1 MVECQWDSVVLSPYS
16 PVLTGLEL
24 TFMCLTWSNSSLF
37 STPGFVVS
45 PVGKRE
51 RGGERKGKKSKTKK
65 TTTTKKHT
73 HTHKKKTKTKMGRRE
88 QGNRKGGK
96 EGRREEGIKKD
107 RRQDKKEF

>member
-24 TFMCLTWSNSSLF
+24 TFMCLTRSISSLF

-51 RGGERKGKKSKTKK
+51 RGGERKEKKKNT
-65 TTTTKKHT
+65 HT
-73 HTHKKKTKTKMGRRE
+73 HTHKTNQKKD
-88 QGNRKGGK
+88 GK
-96 EGRREEGIKKD
+96 EGKRK
-107 RRQDKKEF
+107 